1 MLICVS
7 ETDRQTDTYTHTYTE
22 THGHTVN
29 MALSV
34 RCQRGYCC
42 GCVVQAYLQE
52 SIVNSNTHRTTLDN
66 CVMDVESSC
75 VEDHVTG
82 TGRDDIEAALGGTA
96 PALTNAALQVSNRK
110 DDTKSDVDDCLKC
123 VIFLPRDAM
132 RKRGTSCR
140 SVSAHHAR
148 VLYQNG

>member
-1 MLICVS
+1 
-7 ETDRQTDTYTHTYTE
+7 
-22 THGHTVN
+22 
-29 MALSV
+29 
-34 RCQRGYCC
+34 
-42 GCVVQAYLQE
+42 
-52 SIVNSNTHRTTLDN
+52 
-66 CVMDVESSC
+66 MDVESSC